1 MYEWLN
7 FPFEDSL
14 YKSLTHTIQVKS
26 CRVTNNKLEI
36 EMFCVF
42 YVDMESSTFNIAG
55 LHPDSYAFYYTAF
68 YDILSDIALQF
79 GGRVIKHVGD
89 ALIIYFPATS
99 ELANRNA
106 FKSTLDC
113 GIAMLESQD
122 AINNAFQKENLPPLH
137 YRISADYGR
146 MEAIE
151 TATSPTLDWI
161 GPSMNMVAKM
171 NRLAPA
177 NTMII
182 GGDLHQILSNLSL
195 QEYLFEFSGEMNIGI
210 KQKYPLYTVA
220 KTMVTHGMISS
231 EVADNYAPRTIRLPN
246 GRPEATAPAGL
257 PNIVIVDDEH
267 DILLVYKR
275 YLSSQPVNVEV
286 FADPVQLLGRL
297 AEVGPSYYDLA
308 ILDVRMPKMSGF
320 QVFQI
325 LTALKPSIKTLFVSA
340 LDHTGEVLA
349 QLRGIEKENDFI
361 RKPVSRENFVCAV
374 NKKIKLYA

>member
-1 MYEWLN
+1 M
-7 FPFEDSL
+7 
-14 YKSLTHTIQVKS
+14 TIS
-26 CRVTNNKLEI
+26 STSTNNKL

-42 YVDMESSTFNIAG
+42 YVDMESSTYNTAR
-55 LHPDSYAFYYTAF
+55 LRPEDYSVYYAAF
-68 YDILSDIALQF
+68 YDTLSDIASRF

-99 ELANRNA
+99 DPTNEMA

-113 GIAMLESQD
+113 GTAMLEAQPVLTSL
-122 AINNAFQKENLPPLH
+122 FQEKDLPPLC

-146 MEAIE
+146 MEPIE
-151 TATSPTLDWI
+151 TETSLTLDWI

-171 NRLAPA
+171 NRFAPT
-177 NTMII
+177 NSMVI
-182 GGDLHQILSNLSL
+182 GGDLHQMLSKFSF
-195 QEYLFEFSGEMNIGI
+195 QEYILELAGELNIGI
-210 KQKYPLYTVA
+210 RQKYPVFS
-220 KTMVTHGMISS
+220 VSRRSNDGIISGKAIPNVS
-231 EVADNYAPRTIRLPN
+231 PAIIHLTRNGNAADVSP
-246 GRPEATAPAGL
+246 TADAI

-275 YLSSQPVNVEV
+275 YLSSQRVNVEV

-308 ILDVRMPKMSGF
+308 VLDVRMPKLSGF
-320 QVFQI
+320 QVYQI

-349 QLRGIEKENDFI
+349 ELRGIEKENDFI
-361 RKPVSRENFVCAV
+361 RKPVSRENFVYAV

>member
-1 MYEWLN
+1 
-7 FPFEDSL
+7 
-14 YKSLTHTIQVKS
+14 
-26 CRVTNNKLEI
+26 
-36 EMFCVF
+36 MFCVF

-308 ILDVRMPKMSGF
+308 ILDLRMPKMSGF